1 MKIYTKRGDRGET
14 VLADGTRVSKSD
26 VRIDAYGTLD
36 ELNTHIGVL
45 AGQMPQSL
53 REDKEYLGKLQN
65 MLFSLGAYLAC
76 CKDSERY
83 VPTDEDL
90 LDLEACIDGM
100 LCLLPSLREF
110 ILPSGTSVALQAH
123 VCRTVCRR
131 FERRLVDLSSVG
143 RLYAN
148 AIRFAN
154 RLSDYLFVLARKLN
168 FIEGVDEKKWQKP
181 CK

>member
-65 MLFSLGAYLAC
+65 MLFSLGAY
-76 CKDSERY
+76 
-83 VPTDEDL
+83 
-90 LDLEACIDGM
+90 CIDGM

-110 ILPSGTSVALQAH
+110 ILPSGTPAALQAH

-143 RLYAN
+143 SLHAN